1 MMDVL
6 IPILAGTLAA
16 ATPLIFAGLGELVAE
31 KSGVMNLGVEGMML
45 IGAVA
50 GFAGAL
56 AWGTP
61 LGLACGFLAGALSAL
76 PFAFLTLSLGA
87 NQSASG
93 LATTIFGIGL
103 SAFIGKFYVSQS
115 LPGMQ
120 PFAIPGL
127 SSIPVLGPVFFN
139 QTPVVYL
146 AFIACAALAWMFAR
160 TRWGLILRAIGE
172 SPEAAHAIGY
182 PVLAIRYLTVG
193 FGGAMAGLGGA
204 YLSTIYT
211 PLWVENM
218 VAGRGWIAVALV
230 VFAAWKP
237 LRLLLGACLFGGM
250 TILQLHAQG
259 LGVALPSQLLSALP
273 YIATI
278 LVLMLISR
286 DRKKLQLNLPAS
298 LGKPFVPGE

>member
-1 MMDVL
+1 MIDSI
-6 IPILAGTLAA
+6 IPILVATLAA

-31 KSGVMNLGVEGMML
+31 KSGVINLGVEGMML

-56 AWGTP
+56 SWGTSV
-61 LGLACGFLAGALSAL
+61 GLMFGAVAGALAAL

-103 SAFIGKFYVSQS
+103 SAFIGQFFVSQG
-115 LPGMQ
+115 LPGMK
-120 PFAIPGL
+120 PYAIPLL
-127 SSIPVLGPVFFN
+127 SSIPLLGPVFFT

-146 AFIACAALAWMFAR
+146 AYLLYAMLAWMLAK
-160 TRWGLILRAIGE
+160 TRWGLILRAVGE

-182 PVLAIRYLTVG
+182 PVLAIRYGAVC

-211 PLWVENM
+211 PLWVQNM
-218 VAGRGWIAVALV
+218 VAGRGWISVALV

-237 LRLLLGACLFGGM
+237 TRLMLGACLFGGM
-250 TILQLHAQG
+250 TILQLQAQG
-259 LGVALPSQLLSALP
+259 FGVAVPSQLLSAIP
-273 YIATI
+273 YVATI
-278 LVLMLISR
+278 LVLMVISR